1 MGGEKRKTPVPDYGT
16 RVKNAFHFVVPPTFG
31 TAVPFVPSVAGRGP
45 HPSPDLLR
53 RRLPPFLSRPASSL
67 MARFSVRRCTGYSCV
82 LAAVHT
88 LGIIS
93 VISRFVM
100 GGVWA
105 EGSRPSGEG
114 RPGKAVYQSTF
125 WEFLGYIM
133 FRQSR
138 SPRPDLGPAFRRC
151 RYWWRWGRCSRHTGG
166 RYNGGPPHSPDSR
179 GR

>member
-16 RVKNAFHFVVPPTFG
+16 RVKNTFHFVVPPTFG

-53 RRLPPFLSRPASSL
+53 RRLPPFLSRPGFQPHGPVLCPPVYGVLMCPRRSSYTWNYI
-67 MARFSVRRCTGYSCV
+67 RNFPVRQ
-82 LAAVHT
+82 
-88 LGIIS
+88 
-93 VISRFVM
+93 
-100 GGVWA
+100 GGSWA

-138 SPRPDLGPAFRRC
+138 SPRARPWTSISAVPILVAMGTLFSSHRRQI
-151 RYWWRWGRCSRHTGG
+151 
-166 RYNGGPPHSPDSR
+166 
-179 GR
+179 